1 MSVDHAT
8 LSPSCFG
15 AGWQPGRN
23 WAAGVTLSSLENAVA
38 KDQVFNKLALVSLF
52 GSPMLSF
59 ATMPLVSQAKAKPLL
74 PPTLPAPTL
83 PAHSHQSC
91 SVNLHIYT
99 HTYSFWNHGNSSS
112 AFKAHKHEPSLSI
125 RVCLGL
131 ARPCELLM
139 SKKSTNPT
147 EGIKTAGKCTVTDNL
162 LCEKKAQTSECTSW

>member
-1 MSVDHAT
+1 MNKGQMSVNHAT

-83 PAHSHQSC
+83 PAPPHCLPILTNLVLLICTFIPIPTAFETMAIHPLHSRLTSM
-91 SVNLHIYT
+91 
-99 HTYSFWNHGNSSS
+99 
-112 AFKAHKHEPSLSI
+112 SLP
-125 RVCLGL
+125 L
-131 ARPCELLM
+131 A
-139 SKKSTNPT
+139 
-147 EGIKTAGKCTVTDNL
+147 
-162 LCEKKAQTSECTSW
+162 SEFAWDLQGHVSY